1 MPVEVAV
8 QVLVVDR
15 DPERP
20 EGLVGLVQKQGL
32 LDLHRL
38 GGRMD
43 WASSTLVEDI
53 RGVAGTGAYIEVA
66 GSQRKTSAACS
77 LLGEDHGGI
86 LEGFQCS
93 QSALGDRKLVETSG
107 MGWDVVLDS
116 PSFYTCILF
125 YFLDHFS
132 RCHQLRSHF
141 ILFSKSF
148 DAVVDNGGEAPK
160 IM

>member
-1 MPVEVAV
+1 
-8 QVLVVDR
+8 
-15 DPERP
+15 
-20 EGLVGLVQKQGL
+20 
-32 LDLHRL
+32 
-38 GGRMD
+38 MD